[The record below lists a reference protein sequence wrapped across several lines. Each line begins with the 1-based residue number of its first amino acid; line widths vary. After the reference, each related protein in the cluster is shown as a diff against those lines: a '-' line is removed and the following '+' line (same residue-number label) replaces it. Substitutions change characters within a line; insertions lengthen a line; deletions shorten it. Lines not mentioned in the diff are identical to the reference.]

1 MSGLSRD
8 SYDQLVISVMGERIG
23 DGGTSSVHKLPVV
36 DIIHRTVGGELE
48 ISDKLNAENQD
59 VG

>member
-1 MSGLSRD
+1 M
-8 SYDQLVISVMGERIG
+8 
-23 DGGTSSVHKLPVV
+23 HKLPMV
-36 DIIHRTVGGELE
+36 DIIHRTVGEELE